1 MWRRTENEDD
11 GDGRCVGFQEG
22 LSQKRGERTE
32 GEERERERERSGCLV
47 EERENRSKN
56 KR

>member
-1 MWRRTENEDD
+1 MYHLADD
-11 GDGRCVGFQEG
+11 GGSGCVGFQEG

-32 GEERERERERSGCLV
+32 GEERERERERSECLV
-47 EERENRSKN
+47 EERESKSKN